1 MTASDSDDYIAQTLG
16 RYDHSAGAF
25 CTYQTVHYSQP
36 RFVIIRGEFDH
47 VSHEPFLKL
56 IKQAAPLQRG
66 ALLPK
71 QEPGG
76 EDKGE
81 WVVDMEQTKVTS
93 SLQNYLEFL
102 EERLWSVLGNDKS
115 GMVK

>member
-1 MTASDSDDYIAQTLG
+1 MTTTSPRPSE
-16 RYDHSAGAF
+16 GATIQQERSVHIKQ
-25 CTYQTVHYSQP
+25 CTILNPGSLELEGKLIT
-36 RFVIIRGEFDH
+36 G

-66 ALLPK
+66 ALFPK

-81 WVVDMEQTKVTS
+81 GVVDMEQTKVTS

-102 EERLWSVLGNDKS
+102 EERLRSVLGNDKS
-115 GMVK
+115 EMAK